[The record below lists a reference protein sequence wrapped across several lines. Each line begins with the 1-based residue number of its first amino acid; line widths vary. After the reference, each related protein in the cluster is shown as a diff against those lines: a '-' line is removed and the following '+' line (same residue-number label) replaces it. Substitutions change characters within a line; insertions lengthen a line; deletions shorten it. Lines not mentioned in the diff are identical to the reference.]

1 MNDAY
6 LLDTNAI
13 IAMMNG
19 KVEITP
25 LLKDATIYLPIISIG
40 ELYFGVQNSGRVEEN
55 LARVEETR
63 KSYSIL
69 YCDDT
74 TARLYGKISA
84 QLKTKG
90 RPIQHND
97 MWIASLALQYD
108 LILLTQDSDFDHID
122 TLKRKTW

>member
-19 KVEITP
+19 KSDITP
-25 LLKDATIYLPIISIG
+25 LIKEATIYLPIITIG
-40 ELYFGVQNSGRVEEN
+40 ELYFGAQNSGRVENN
-55 LARVEETR
+55 LARVEETH
-63 KSYSIL
+63 KSYTIL
-69 YCDDT
+69 YCDDK
-74 TARLYGKISA
+74 TARLYGEISA
-84 QLKTKG
+84 QLSTKG

-108 LILLTQDSDFDHID
+108 LILLTQDNDFNHVD